1 MAPRPLLRQLDLLVL
16 LALMR
21 LGDDAYGL
29 PIAREIRTASGRD
42 IPLASLY
49 AALGRLEDTRLVR
62 SELGSSTPERGG
74 RAKRYFRITATG
86 LREVRTA
93 RQTLTRLWQGLP
105 QLQQSSQLSAF
116 SFQLGRAELWADG

>member
-1 MAPRPLLRQLDLLVL
+1 MESRPLLRQLDLLAL

-29 PIAREIRTASGRD
+29 PIAREIQTAGGRD

-49 AALGRLEDTRLVR
+49 AALARLEETGLVT
-62 SELGSSTPERGG
+62 SELGSPTPERGG
-74 RAKRYFRITATG
+74 RAKRYFRITAKG

-93 RQTLTRLWQGLP
+93 RRTLTRLWQGLP
-105 QLQQSSQLSAF
+105 QLQI
-116 SFQLGRAELWADG
+116 

>member
-1 MAPRPLLRQLDLLVL
+1 MVSRPLLRQLDLLVL

-29 PIAREIRTASGRD
+29 PIAGEIQTASGRD

-49 AALGRLEDTRLVR
+49 AALGRLEETGLVR
-62 SELGSSTPERGG
+62 SELGSPTPERGG
-74 RAKRYFRITATG
+74 RAKRYFQITAKG

-105 QLQQSSQLSAF
+105 QLERQS
-116 SFQLGRAELWADG
+116 

>member
-1 MAPRPLLRQLDLLVL
+1 MESRPLLGQLDLLVL

-29 PIAREIRTASGRD
+29 PIAREIHAARGRE

-49 AALGRLEDTRLVR
+49 AALGRFEETGLVR
-62 SELGSSTPERGG
+62 SELGSPTPARGG
-74 RAKRYFRITATG
+74 RAKRYFRITAKG

-93 RQTLTRLWQGLP
+93 RRMLTTLWQGLP
-105 QLQQSSQLSAF
+105 QLEHRALSYQPSAL
-116 SFQLGRAELWADG
+116 SFPQGWS